1 MATMVKLDDEW
12 QAYAEEVVR
21 DGVFASVE
29 QAVEAGLR
37 QIQAD
42 REPPLAPH
50 VLAAIEE
57 GLADIDA
64 GRVRDADEV
73 FDELIEELQ
82 ARARA
87 A

>member
-12 QAYAEEVVR
+12 HAYAEDLVR
-21 DGVFASVE
+21 GGHFESVE

-42 REPPLAPH
+42 MDDELSPEDW
-50 VLAAIEE
+50 AAIDE

-73 FDELIEELQ
+73 FDELIAKLQ
-82 ARARA
+82 AMAHPR
-87 A
+87 